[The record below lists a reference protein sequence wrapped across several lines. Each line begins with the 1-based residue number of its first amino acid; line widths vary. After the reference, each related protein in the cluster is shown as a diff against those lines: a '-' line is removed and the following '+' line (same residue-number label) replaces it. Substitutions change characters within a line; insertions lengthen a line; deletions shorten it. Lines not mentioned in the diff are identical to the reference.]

1 MNRKGHKLEALEMGE
16 IVVTKYALQNLQNRS
31 GALWLN
37 VEKYIT

>member
-16 IVVTKYALQNLQNRS
+16 IVVTKYALQNRS